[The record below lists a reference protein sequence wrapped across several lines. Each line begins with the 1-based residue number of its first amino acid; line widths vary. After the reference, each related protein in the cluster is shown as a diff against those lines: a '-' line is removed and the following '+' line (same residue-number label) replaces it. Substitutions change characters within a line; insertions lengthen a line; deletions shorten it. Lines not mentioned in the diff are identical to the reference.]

1 MALSQINIYNQAFFA
16 LGLSRATSTTEDSK
30 AVRAANEMYEICRD
44 ELLSAHTWNF
54 ATKRIQL
61 TQSTT
66 TPAFGYAYQYA
77 LPSDFLRLVRL
88 SDKSITYRIEGTYLL
103 TDAGSVSIQYI
114 AQVTDPTKFSPLF
127 AAALGLAL
135 ADKIA
140 TQLTQ
145 SDAIVGQVAQKADI
159 AFRKAKKVDAL
170 QGTPERLHIY
180 GIDNARDG
188 EDFGIFDGE
197 IE

>member
-16 LGLSRATSTTEDSK
+16 LGLPRATSTTEDSK

-44 ELLSAHTWNF
+44 ELLSMHTWNF
-54 ATKRIQL
+54 ATKRVAL

-66 TPAFGYAYQYA
+66 TPAFGYSYQYA

-88 SDKSITYRIEGTYLL
+88 SNKAITYRIEGLYLL
-103 TDAGSVSIQYI
+103 TDDSEVSIQYI
-114 AQVTDPTKFSPLF
+114 AQITDPTQFSALF
-127 AAALGLAL
+127 AAALALHL

-140 TQLTQ
+140 PQLTQ
-145 SDAIVGQVAQKADI
+145 SDGVIAQVAQKADV
-159 AFRKAKKVDAL
+159 ALRKAKKVDSL
-170 QGTPERLHIY
+170 QGTPERIEIY
-180 GIDNARDG
+180 GIDNARYG
-188 EDFGIFDGE
+188 EDFGIFGGE